1 MYESYFGFKEKPFRI
16 TPDASFYFPSSE
28 HERAMSFLQYGLEL
42 ADGFIVITGDVGA
55 GKTTLVRTLLQ
66 DLDEPGLVVANIV
79 SSQLEDSEVLQLA
92 AIKLGYKVKD
102 NPNKGVL
109 LDGLQNAF
117 TQLGRKGGRALL
129 IVDEAQNLSPS
140 SLEELRMLSNFQ
152 LDGRALVQ
160 IFLVGQP
167 EFRDTMVSPQ
177 FEQLKQRVIANHHL
191 KPMSEDE
198 TRAYIEHRLTVA
210 GWSGNPAFDDDV
222 FAVAYRVTQGVPRKI
237 NNLFDRVLLSAF
249 LEERTAIEGEHVQ
262 SIAAEIEAEFR
273 GPLAAESAESAEND
287 APSQPGP
294 AEAPQVAQAPAQPTK
309 PSTDVAAA
317 QPDCADSEPVTVRAS
332 ADLRLVPS
340 APLPPEPALDEQLLD
355 ELQQELFALDTRL
368 QMTERQIE
376 DSKAMVRQ
384 SLARID
390 AARFELSKRKRS

>member
-16 TPDASFYFPSSE
+16 TPDASFYYPSSE
-28 HERAMSFLQYGLEL
+28 HERAMSFLRYGLEL

-55 GKTTLVRTLLQ
+55 GKTTLVRTLLN
-66 DLDEPGLVVANIV
+66 DLNEPGLVVANIV
-79 SSQLEDSEVLQLA
+79 SSQLENSEILQLA

-167 EFRDTMVSPQ
+167 EFRDTMVSPE

-191 KPMSEDE
+191 KPMSENE
-198 TRAYIEHRLTVA
+198 TRAYIEHRLKVA
-210 GWSGNPAFDDDV
+210 GWSGKPAFSEDV
-222 FAVAYRVTQGVPRKI
+222 FAVAYRVTEGVPRKI

-249 LEERTAIEGEHVQ
+249 LEERTAIKGEHVQ
-262 SIAAEIEAEFR
+262 SIAAEIESEFK
-273 GPLAAESAESAEND
+273 GPLVERDAATGACASAMEALVED
-287 APSQPGP
+287 VPSF
-294 AEAPQVAQAPAQPTK
+294 TK
-309 PSTDVAAA
+309 PA
-317 QPDCADSEPVTVRAS
+317 
-332 ADLRLVPS
+332 ADLRLIATPAS
-340 APLPPEPALDEQLLD
+340 APEPMLDNQLLD
-355 ELQQELFALDTRL
+355 DLQQELFALDTRL
-368 QMTERQIE
+368 QMTERQFE

-390 AARFELSKRKRS
+390 AARFELSKQNRR